1 MKEFGSMLKKTFVL
15 SIVLLVICGFIYP
28 LALTGLSQL
37 VFPKQANG
45 NLLEVDGKAVGSEL
59 VGQQFSD
66 EKFFKGRVSAVNYNT
81 YSEEDLI
88 ADENGETAYGGV
100 SSGSFNYGATN
111 TDLEARVK
119 ADLESFLAANPDIKQ
134 EDIPADLLT
143 ASGSGLDPHI
153 SIEAA
158 KVQIPAIAKATGL
171 SEDEL
176 QKIVDENVEG
186 KLLGIFGENKVNVL
200 KTNIGVAKAIGIL

>member
-1 MKEFGSMLKKTFVL
+1 MKEFGNMLKKTFVL

-66 EKFFKGRVSAVNYNT
+66 EKFFKGRISAVNYNT

-119 ADLESFLAANPDIKQ
+119 ADLEAFLAANPDIKQ

-153 SIEAA
+153 SMEAA

-186 KLLGIFGENKVNVL
+186 KVLGIFGENKVNVL
-200 KTNIGVAKAIGIL
+200 KTNIGVAKAIGLL

>member
-1 MKEFGSMLKKTFVL
+1 MKEFGKMLKKTFVL

-45 NLLEVDGKAVGSEL
+45 NLLKVDGKAVGSEL

-66 EKFFKGRVSAVNYNT
+66 EKFFKGRISSVNYNT
-81 YSEEDLI
+81 YTEADLI

-119 ADLESFLAANPDIKQ
+119 ADLETFLAANPDIKQ

-153 SIEAA
+153 SMEAA

-176 QKIVDENVEG
+176 QKIVDENMEG
-186 KLLGIFGENKVNVL
+186 KVLGIFGENKVNVL